1 MLQQAKECQRLP
13 TASRNWESLG
23 QIILRINQSY
33 RQRNL
38 NFCPPAVREVK
49 FLLLK
54 PPSLWQP
61 QETKVPAF
69 PENSILSK
77 RPRRILRGPLH
88 KARH

>member
-1 MLQQAKECQRLP
+1 MRQQAKECQRLP
-13 TASRNWESLG
+13 TASRNWEILG

-38 NFCPPAVREVK
+38 NFCPPEVREVK

-61 QETKVPAF
+61 QETRSSGLP
-69 PENSILSK
+69 
-77 RPRRILRGPLH
+77 
-88 KARH
+88 

>member
-13 TASRNWESLG
+13 TASRNWEILG
-23 QIILRINQSY
+23 QIIFRINPSY

-54 PPSLWQP
+54 PPVCGSPRKLQ
-61 QETKVPAF
+61 VPAF